1 MTANEVVTLAKAGVL
16 RQLSTSIK
24 DNTDVLIGFINLGM
38 TEIYKRF
45 VLKTDEALVTLQDGK
60 TIYTLDGTDADV
72 EINSNFMYLIAAYG
86 DNNEDDYSSD
96 DLVLPIN
103 SEDDLYSI
111 NMISYNQVQIP
122 LITEGA
128 YVSLIFAAKP
138 TKVTALTLDDELDMP
153 DQFVK
158 PLLEYIGYEAHA
170 GMNDNV
176 NLESNVHY
184 QRFEAACN
192 IIKEYGVGIAPDD
205 ISMGSRLD
213 KRGFV

>member
-1 MTANEVVTLAKAGVL
+1 MTANEVIILAKAGVL
-16 RQLSTSIK
+16 RQLSSSIK
-24 DNTDVLIGFINLGM
+24 DDTNVLIGFMNLGI

-45 VLKTDEALVTLQDGK
+45 VLKTEEALVTLRDGK
-60 TIYTLDGTDADV
+60 TIYALDGTDSDV
-72 EINSNFMYLIAAYG
+72 EMNDNFMYLIAAYG

-111 NMISYNQVQIP
+111 NMVSYNQVQIP

-128 YVSLIFAAKP
+128 YVSLIYAARP
-138 TKVTALTLDDELDMP
+138 TKITTLTLDEELDMP

-184 QRFEAACN
+184 QRFETACN
-192 IIKEYGVGIAPDD
+192 IVREYGVGIAPDD